1 MVVAPEPA
9 VKGGGALVAG
19 AADCAFVGTSSPCA
33 DRLHVDV
40 AAAVRWWPRRPAHAG
55 AGSPPVWCAGSCGS
69 GVAGLGH
76 HARER
81 RARRC
86 LDRGGVLDW
95 SGRDVSSALRRADR
109 GCRRY
114 RHVVVVRVLALGA
127 VDDLREEAAPGA
139 HGNPALGG
147 VVDLALPAVDGASGL
162 EVLARRRT
170 AGRARVNSTS
180 QSGSG
185 AVMMTSQ
192 TSSAAAGILLL
203 QFANQLPGLV
213 SR

>member
-1 MVVAPEPA
+1 MQAPDRHPCGVPAAAAAELQASGTTPGSAELVGVWIAVAC
-9 VKGGGALVAG
+9 LTG
-19 AADCAFVGTSSPCA
+19 AAGTYRRRFDVPIGVVGGIAMSS
-33 DRLHVDV
+33 
-40 AAAVRWWPRRPAHAG
+40 
-55 AGSPPVWCAGSCGS
+55 SS
-69 GVAGLGH
+69 G
-76 HARER
+76 
-81 RARRC
+81 
-86 LDRGGVLDW
+86 
-95 SGRDVSSALRRADR
+95 
-109 GCRRY
+109 
-114 RHVVVVRVLALGA
+114 VLALGA